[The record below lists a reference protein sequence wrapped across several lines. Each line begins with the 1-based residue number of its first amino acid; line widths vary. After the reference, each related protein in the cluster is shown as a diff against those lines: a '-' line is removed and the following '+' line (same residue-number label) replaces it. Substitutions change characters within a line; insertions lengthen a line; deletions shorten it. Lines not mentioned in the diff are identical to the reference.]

1 MKPRSGSRVIG
12 LLSLLFLIGTA
23 DAQDK
28 PGDAAASEDIV
39 VTARLSG
46 APMWEVR
53 SGGST
58 LILVGEITNVPNDTP
73 WRPERLEQA
82 TARVG
87 QVILGVKAKV
97 SPGDILRVLFSGG
110 KLKKLPKRRSTAD
123 YLSPDFQRRFL
134 ALYPAGE
141 APTDKSL
148 LLTAFDLL
156 TKRLRF
162 NRDTADDATDVV
174 RRAAR
179 AADIKTRP
187 VGTVRG
193 KELLDS
199 LFSAAPETSIP
210 CLEAAIVATEDG
222 PAGVR
227 NRGLAWTNYDVPLT
241 MASPVERS
249 LGQCWPWADGRFGGE
264 LRGQW
269 LLAVDDALNQPG
281 ATLAVVPLRV
291 LAENDGLLDRLQRRG
306 LAIKGPKWR

>member
-1 MKPRSGSRVIG
+1 MTRWSGSRAIG
-12 LLSLLFLIGTA
+12 LLTLLFVIGTA

-28 PGDAAASEDIV
+28 PADPATGEDIV
-39 VTARLSG
+39 VTARRSG

-53 SGGST
+53 TGGAT
-58 LILVGEITNVPNDTP
+58 LILVGEITNVPKETP

-82 TARVG
+82 TAKAG

-97 SPGDILRVLFSGG
+97 SPGDILRILFSGG
-110 KLKKLPKRRSTAD
+110 KLKKLPKGRSTAD

-134 ALYPAGE
+134 ALYPAGD
-141 APTDKSL
+141 APTEKSL

-187 VGTVRG
+187 VGTIRG

-199 LFSAAPETSIP
+199 LFNALPETSIP
-210 CLEAAIVATEDG
+210 CLEAAIVAAENG

-227 NRGLAWTNYDVPLT
+227 SRGLAWTSYDVPGT
-241 MASPVERS
+241 MASPVELS
-249 LGQCWPWADGRFGGE
+249 LGRCWPWADGRFGGE

-269 LLAVDDALNQPG
+269 SVAVDDALSQPG
-281 ATLAVVPLRV
+281 STLAVVPLRV
-291 LAENDGLLDRLQRRG
+291 LAENEGLLDRLKRRG
-306 LAIKGPKWR
+306 LDIRGPKWR